1 MRHRVVVLAAFLWPV
16 VATVTLV
23 RAFAGQ
29 TSSVAGATKVSTT
42 KRWVTPRTPDGKP
55 DLQGFWNFSS
65 ATPLERPPEFAAR
78 EFLSDQNV
86 AAIEQRAAQL
96 RLVDPDGRLLNTPP
110 WWTDFGTRVVNNRR
124 SSLIIDPPDGK
135 VPAMTPEGLKR
146 QADLTTARVAFDGP
160 ESLNPWERCITRGVP
175 AVMLPG
181 AQNNNLQLLQTPGYV
196 VIATEM
202 IHEARIVPLDG
213 RTDAPQH
220 LRAWMGHSRGRW
232 EGDTLV
238 VETTNFHEK
247 ADFLGAG
254 GQLHLI
260 ERFRRIDAGTID
272 YRFTV
277 EDPTTW
283 TKPWTVAVPLVKTDS
298 LIYEYACHEGNYS
311 MGNMLSMA
319 RSAES
324 ARAQKQR

>member
-110 WWTDFGTRVVNNRR
+110 WWTDFGTRVVNTRR

-135 VPAMTPEGLKR
+135 VPSMTPEGLKR
-146 QADLTTARVAFDGP
+146 QADLSMAREAVDGP
-160 ESLNPWERCITRGVP
+160 ESLNPWERCVSRGVP

-213 RTDAPQH
+213 RT
-220 LRAWMGHSRGRW
+220 
-232 EGDTLV
+232 
-238 VETTNFHEK
+238 
-247 ADFLGAG
+247 
-254 GQLHLI
+254 
-260 ERFRRIDAGTID
+260 
-272 YRFTV
+272 
-277 EDPTTW
+277 
-283 TKPWTVAVPLVKTDS
+283 
-298 LIYEYACHEGNYS
+298 
-311 MGNMLSMA
+311 
-319 RSAES
+319 
-324 ARAQKQR
+324 